1 MVKRIMLVLAGLCL
15 IAAPAL
21 AQGHLLHAVGPVNSA
36 IGGGGVALPMEA
48 LGALHY
54 NPALIAK
61 VEGNQIT
68 FATEFFKPGLRVEA
82 TVRGLHQTTDATE
95 QLGVIPA
102 FGWQGKLKPDS
113 KLAVGFGLL
122 GVAGFRTDYPQ
133 DSGNFLLLPQ
143 PDGFG
148 RIATDLSIT
157 KIPASFALQVNPKL
171 AIGASINLYRGALAI
186 TPLPVVIPDV
196 GAGFGILPNAHNQVF
211 SWGFGVQ
218 FGVYY
223 EPTPMVGVG
232 ASFTTKQKF
241 QQYEWNSTVANPNNP
256 RFQLARQLTF
266 NLDGPAV
273 LSFGVGLKP
282 TPKVKIA
289 VDGRFV
295 KYEGV
300 AGIGEDPGVD
310 TINHRLIG
318 IGWRNI
324 FAGMGGIEFQA
335 TDKIAVRAG
344 YNQAQTPIREQFS
357 VTSMGTP
364 ATFQKH
370 FTGGV
375 GVKLSDKM
383 GVDVGFYIVPR
394 ETVSGPILSLYIG
407 NCTSVANGPSCGVV
421 PDSRIDMSNKITA
434 GQIALNFKF

>member
-1 MVKRIMLVLAGLCL
+1 MVNRIMLVVAGLCL

-36 IGGGGVALPMEA
+36 IGGGGVGLPMEA
-48 LGALHY
+48 LGALHF

-61 VEGNQIT
+61 VEGHQIT
-68 FATEFFKPGLRVEA
+68 FATEFFEPGLRVEA
-82 TVRGLHQTTDATE
+82 TVRSVRQTTNATE

-102 FGWQGKLKPDS
+102 FGWQGKMKPDS
-113 KLAVGFGLL
+113 KVSMGFGLI

-133 DSGNFLLLPQ
+133 DSGNVLLLPQ
-143 PDGFG
+143 PAGFG
-148 RIATDLSIT
+148 RIATDLTVT
-157 KIPASFALQVNPKL
+157 KIPVSFAVQVNPKL
-171 AIGASINLYRGALAI
+171 ALGFSANLYRGALAI
-186 TPLPVVIPDV
+186 TPLPVVIPDF
-196 GAGFGILPNAHNQVF
+196 AGGIGILPNAQNQVF
-211 SWGFGVQ
+211 SWGFGAQ

-223 EPTPMVGVG
+223 EPTPMVSVG

-241 QQYEWNSTVANPNNP
+241 RTYEWNSTVENPDSA
-256 RFQLARQLTF
+256 RFGAHRSLKF
-266 NLDGPAV
+266 ELDGPAV
-273 LSFGVGLKP
+273 VSFGVGLRP
-282 TPKVKIA
+282 TPKLKIA
-289 VDGRFV
+289 ADGRFV

-324 FAGMGGIEFQA
+324 WAGMAGVEYQVTGM
-335 TDKIAVRAG
+335 IAVRGG
-344 YNQAQTPIREQFS
+344 YNHAQTPIRERFT

-370 FTGGV
+370 VTGGV
-375 GVKLSDKM
+375 GVKLNEHVGFDA
-383 GVDVGFYIVPR
+383 GFYIVPR

-407 NCTSVANGPSCGVV
+407 NCTSTADGPDCGVV
-421 PDSRIDMSNKITA
+421 PNSRIDMSNKITA